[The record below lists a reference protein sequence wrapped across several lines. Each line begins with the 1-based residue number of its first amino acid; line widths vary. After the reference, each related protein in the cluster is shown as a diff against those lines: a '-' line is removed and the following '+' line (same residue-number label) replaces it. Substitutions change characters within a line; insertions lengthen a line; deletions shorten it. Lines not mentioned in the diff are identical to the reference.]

1 MHLCVQISLLHYS
14 MHVHNYSKSRAFVPC
29 IHSMH
34 SAHVK
39 VAPSKGAQAL
49 DLTYITGRTRQDMGG
64 RWWINN
70 GEIRQNLP
78 LESRFDVPKNR
89 LIVVAFF

>member
-1 MHLCVQISLLHYS
+1 MS
-14 MHVHNYSKSRAFVPC
+14 MS
-29 IHSMH
+29 
-34 SAHVK
+34 
-39 VAPSKGAQAL
+39 PSKGAQAL

-78 LESRFDVPKNR
+78 LESQFDDPKNR
-89 LIVVAFF
+89 LIFVAFLNCLVTQKMSIEGVQLLQILVRYRILE